1 MQMDARN
8 SASGEIVF
16 KDNFSQAVAGIVEVS
31 WLFCLICNFF
41 VALFFCCSCFLFP
54 LFVSLFDNFA
64 AENLLSFCWLQI
76 ASLKTASIIAKT
88 VTKAVTKLVGEFAKY
103 LLMFSICL

>member
-41 VALFFCCSCFLFP
+41 VALFLCLQCFDT
-54 LFVSLFDNFA
+54 VGWA
-64 AENLLSFCWLQI
+64 AGR
-76 ASLKTASIIAKT
+76 ASGL
-88 VTKAVTKLVGEFAKY
+88 
-103 LLMFSICL
+103 